1 MTLQNSGDYAHV
13 GDVDIK
19 AKRGS
24 TDYAASYLDDRQRQ
38 DVTLVSLLQF
48 PVFSIRLSCPDKC
61 DAAWGK

>member
-24 TDYAASYLDDRQRQ
+24 TDYAASYLDDGQAEARRYLSQPAA
-38 DVTLVSLLQF
+38 VPSLFHKAFL
-48 PVFSIRLSCPDKC
+48 P
-61 DAAWGK
+61 